1 MSRAIANTTLY
12 AAVSS
17 GLSKVVAGR
26 SFSAAAGAVASG
38 RQRERTGA
46 AALMRGEDKT
56 LKIEVGDAAISWVPD
71 PVTGYYRP
79 ANRGDEVD
87 VAELRNIHLNRKH

>member
-1 MSRAIANTTLY
+1 MSRAIANATLY

-17 GLSKVVAGR
+17 GLSKVVVGR

-38 RQRERTGA
+38 RQMERTGA
-46 AALMRGEDKT
+46 AALMRGEDKA
-56 LKIEVGDAAISWVPD
+56 LKIEVGDAATSWVPD

-87 VAELRNIHLNRKH
+87 VAELRNLHLNNKH

>member
-1 MSRAIANTTLY
+1 MSRAIANATLY

-26 SFSAAAGAVASG
+26 NFSAAAGAVASG
-38 RQRERTGA
+38 RTGA
-46 AALMRGEDKT
+46 AALMRGEDKA
-56 LKIEVGDAAISWVPD
+56 LKIEVGDAATSWVPD

-87 VAELRNIHLNRKH
+87 VAELRNLHLNNKH

>member
-1 MSRAIANTTLY
+1 MSRAVAIATLY
-12 AAVSS
+12 AAAS
-17 GLSKVVAGR
+17 GSLSKVVAGR

-46 AALMRGEDKT
+46 AALMKGQEKA
-56 LKIEVGDAAISWVPD
+56 LKIEVGDAATSWVPD

-79 ANRGDEVD
+79 ANRGEEVD
-87 VAELRNIHLNRKH
+87 VAELRNLLLNNKH